1 MSPNTPLVKISLPTD
16 RGIFFGHSAN
26 SEKRLKEERTEDDNS
41 FYHMVDSGGDPWEKH
56 RVLNFSINQMAVLS
70 MNHKVGKWH
79 RIHRVSS
86 GGQVW

>member
-26 SEKRLKEERTEDDNS
+26 SEKGLKEERTEDDNS

-56 RVLNFSINQMAVLS
+56 
-70 MNHKVGKWH
+70 
-79 RIHRVSS
+79 
-86 GGQVW
+86 